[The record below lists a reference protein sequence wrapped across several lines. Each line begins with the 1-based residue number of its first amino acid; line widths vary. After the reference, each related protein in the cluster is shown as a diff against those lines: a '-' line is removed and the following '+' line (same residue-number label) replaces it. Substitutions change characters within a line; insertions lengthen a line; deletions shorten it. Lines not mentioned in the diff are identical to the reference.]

1 MAGLASKPISLAGL
15 HLEAK
20 MSMPAIEAVLL
31 DFDNTLFNSLNS
43 YFIALNKSLSKQGL
57 PRLSWDVF
65 LYLVRVSESNV
76 PLRRSLPEV
85 LRPLREYVSEEEVE
99 KVIEYYKEVFPTID
113 ADLTYAPPERLRAL
127 QSLASRFKI
136 GIVTARPTKEGVEA
150 LLRKF
155 EISELVGVIVTA
167 RDAPSIK
174 PSVDQLLIAA
184 EKLRVEPAKCVM
196 VGDSPRDVEA
206 GKKAGMLTIGVA
218 SGVWS
223 RRELMMAGA
232 HVVVDDLVEAAEKLL
247 SERWL
252 SSSIDRGSLK
262 VAQRSLPSREEA

>member
-1 MAGLASKPISLAGL
+1 MSLASKPINLAGL

-20 MSMPAIEAVLL
+20 MSTAAIEAVLL

-43 YFIALNKSLSKQGL
+43 YFTALNESLSRQGL
-57 PRLSWDVF
+57 PRLSWKTF
-65 LYLVRVSESNV
+65 LHLVRVSESNV
-76 PLRRSLPEV
+76 SLRRSLPQV
-85 LRPLREYVSEEEVE
+85 LRALKRHVSEEEVE
-99 KVIEYYKEVFPTID
+99 KVIECYKEVFPAVD
-113 ADLTYAPPERLRAL
+113 VDLTYAPPSRLRAL

-155 EISELVGVIVTA
+155 NVSELVEVIVTA

-174 PSVDQLLIAA
+174 PSVDQLLIAV
-184 EKLRVEPAKCVM
+184 ERLRVEPAKCVM

-206 GKKAGMLTIGVA
+206 GRRAGMLTIGVA

-232 HVVVDDLVEAAEKLL
+232 HVVVDDLAEVAEKLL
-247 SERWL
+247 SERGF
-252 SSSIDRGSLK
+252 SSPWAAALR
-262 VAQRSLPSREEA
+262 